1 MFECQAARWQP
12 IAAFRGCRPWPH
24 LEFDRLAMQA
34 DRSGAAEHAGEERIV
49 AERSAAAVVGDFGIE
64 GRTVERDCAA
74 VLRLQQILTP
84 DDREGMPVACLLALL
99 VLSHLRDA
107 PIGLATAIETGLT
120 QWQQGRPAHG
130 QPK

>member
-64 GRTVERDCAA
+64 GRTVARACAA
-74 VLRLQQILTP
+74 VLRLQPILTL
-84 DDREGMPVACLLALL
+84 DDVEGMNVACPLALL
-99 VLSHLRDA
+99 VLFDLLDEHLGDRKSA
-107 PIGLATAIETGLT
+107 V
-120 QWQQGRPAHG
+120 
-130 QPK
+130 

>member
-49 AERSAAAVVGDFGIE
+49 AERSAAAVVGDLGIE
-64 GRTVERDCAA
+64 GRTVERACAA
-74 VLRLQQILTP
+74 VLPTQQIDRKSVVEGKSVSVRVDIGGRRLTTTKKNISTQIMHANQNP
-84 DDREGMPVACLLALL
+84 
-99 VLSHLRDA
+99 
-107 PIGLATAIETGLT
+107 LT
-120 QWQQGRPAHG
+120 
-130 QPK
+130 